1 MKVKVM
7 DYNKYRSLDFSILYR
22 SMHKYY
28 DLALTDLD
36 ISAGQVTFLIVLS
49 QKEGISLVDI
59 ANICSYDKGTVT
71 KGIQKL
77 EEKGYVKEEESL
89 DKRAKLLYLTE
100 KAKQNMSRLHMV
112 IRDWW
117 EYLTSDVSPAELEV
131 YLNVQAK
138 LANKARKYNFNQED
152 EIKFFG
158 LQKSTLLDY
167 PTKLAATIFTGGCNF
182 CCPFCHNSDL
192 VYLDEGIKE
201 IKEADIL
208 EYLAKRKNILD
219 GVCISGGEPLLHKG
233 LVSFIT
239 KVKNLGLL
247 VKLDTNGF
255 LYDELKKII
264 DLKLVDY
271 VAMDI
276 KNSPSKYGMTCGVKN
291 IDLTNIYKSVELL
304 KSDVVDYEFRTTI
317 VEEYHDINDIKEIGL
332 WLNGAK
338 NYYLQS
344 FRNGEN
350 VIDKTLHSHNLE
362 TLEKYKKELEKNIK
376 NVGIRGV

>member
-1 MKVKVM
+1 M

-304 KSDVVDYEFRTTI
+304 KSNVVDYEFRTTI

>member
-1 MKVKVM
+1 M

-304 KSDVVDYEFRTTI
+304 KSNVVDYEFRTTI

-344 FRNGEN
+344 FRNDEN